1 MDRPDAITV
10 ECHVFTNRARDN
22 DSKPQG
28 DKTEQS
34 TSPAHCRDSSVG
46 KEVPTPNRTD
56 CSATGTKP
64 GGLWKDCHVPS
75 TVLQTHSS
83 HFTED
88 DHRCTQACSHSN
100 VSVTPNHKPP
110 VPGDDTDL
118 LSNPLHISSSQPV
131 TPTKQAGT
139 PHDHTIPPSDQTCV
153 SGANPS
159 NHDEHASMHGN
170 QGQLNSNHTTTPA
183 DSLPVSPVVKAFPH
197 GQPAHTSGDHGNPV
211 SQLCHE
217 TVFDGDNRLCLLGS
231 QTDTPRPL
239 TCMLDN
245 PTANTCNGA
254 GHFSKQ
260 SDTPEDLTGACSNNS
275 VSPRVDAFLS
285 SSPQS
290 PSDDQI
296 STPECQPVALPNA
309 AKNHGFTPSDVCP
322 PRQPS
327 DHVLPHSHQPAP
339 VSPGASITPVQE
351 IRCPACGWTWHQEP
365 TETWEGQSLA
375 WTASGRKLER
385 KEHFQRDTP
394 PGSEVRRGRRRG
406 DQSLQT
412 AARQHK
418 QLSHSRCRRSDQP
431 APPESELAPPEPAG
445 TQSDSAIQNQE
456 LVGKERLFY
465 GAHVGRETRNVEF
478 KRGGGEYLKKGFHQ
492 HLRKYACAFLNGG
505 GGSLLVGVDDAG
517 VVRGVRCDPRQEDRL
532 RLLVDAQLPPGLRA
546 RGAARRPLA
555 ALPAG
560 AAAPPVPA
568 AGPGPAGAVPDGPG
582 PGLPAAGRQ
591 RAGAPARQRHPGV
604 VPTAHLRSANSSGCH
619 PDPLMDQPLQ
629 TDQKSSNDPSLFW
642 LQGSP
647 KDLPPTQIRGTGR
660 DDWDLGNLASLS
672 ALSAHFCSQGS
683 NSSYQNS
690 HSPQFRCPKSVEL
703 IQGYGPGSRGG
714 TNDAESPSEAGE
726 GNSTGQT
733 SGRDSSSQRNLRT
746 RFCSLM

>member
-1 MDRPDAITV
+1 MERPDAITV

-22 DSKPQG
+22 GSKPQG

-34 TSPAHCRDSSVG
+34 MSPAHSSVG
-46 KEVPTPNRTD
+46 KEEPILSSSGCSFRTD

-64 GGLWKDCHVPS
+64 DDLWKDCRVPS

-100 VSVTPNHKPP
+100 VSVTPSHRPP

-118 LSNPLHISSSQPV
+118 LSNPLHISSLQPV

-153 SGANPS
+153 FGANTS
-159 NHDEHASMHGN
+159 NHDEQHVSMHGN
-170 QGQLNSNHTTTPA
+170 QGHLNSNHTTTPA
-183 DSLPVSPVVKAFPH
+183 DSLPVSPVVKAFPP
-197 GQPAHTSGDHGNPV
+197 GQPPHTSGDHGDPV
-211 SQLCHE
+211 SHLCHE
-217 TVFDGDNRLCLLGS
+217 TVFDGDNRLCLLSS

-239 TCMLDN
+239 TCMPDN
-245 PTANTCNGA
+245 PTASTCNGA

-285 SSPQS
+285 SNPQS

-309 AKNHGFTPSDVCP
+309 AKHHGFTPSDVCP

-339 VSPGASITPVQE
+339 ASPGASITPVQE

-365 TETWEGQSLA
+365 TETREGQSLA

-394 PGSEVRRGRRRG
+394 PGSEVRRGRRRRH
-406 DQSLQT
+406 QSIRT

-418 QLSHSRCRRSDQP
+418 QLSPSRCSRSDQP
-431 APPESELAPPEPAG
+431 APLESGLAPPGPAG

-465 GAHVGRETRNVEF
+465 GAHIGSETRNVEF
-478 KRGGGEYLKKGFHQ
+478 KRGGGKCREYLKKGFHQ
-492 HLRKYACAFLNGG
+492 HLRKYACAFLNGE

-517 VVRGVRCDPRQEDRL
+517 VVRGVRCDHRQEDRV
-532 RLLVDAQLPPGLRA
+532 RLLVDARWSVQVGRLQHCVETLLMEKRRLYQEIQEQSRAIALLLKGQRDGRGLKERIGE
-546 RGAARRPLA
+546 RLRWRQK
-555 ALPAG
+555 
-560 AAAPPVPA
+560 
-568 AGPGPAGAVPDGPG
+568 GPA
-582 PGLPAAGRQ
+582 
-591 RAGAPARQRHPGV
+591 
-604 VPTAHLRSANSSGCH
+604 HLGSANSSGCH

-660 DDWDLGNLASLS
+660 DDWDLGNLT
-672 ALSAHFCSQGS
+672 
-683 NSSYQNS
+683 SYQNS
-690 HSPQFRCPKSVEL
+690 HSPQFRCHKSIEL
-703 IQGYGPGSRGG
+703 IQGYDPGSRGG
-714 TNDAESPSEAGE
+714 TNDEESPNEAGE
-726 GNSTGQT
+726 GNFTDQT